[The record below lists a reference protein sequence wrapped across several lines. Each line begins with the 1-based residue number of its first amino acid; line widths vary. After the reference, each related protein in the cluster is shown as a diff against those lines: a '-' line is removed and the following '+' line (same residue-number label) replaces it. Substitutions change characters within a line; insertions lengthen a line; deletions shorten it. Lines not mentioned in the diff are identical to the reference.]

1 MQNINPY
8 QNPYQHKGVQYMDN
22 LPKNPNINDDADV
35 RQAYLQHITGNI
47 QEGYNDWSAKID
59 AVNND
64 INAENQNKRDFFGN
78 LDKNAELAAEY
89 YTQIG
94 KPELAMKLTREQLNI
109 LGETI
114 SAANIMVDETTVKGY
129 GTKGSETKAVDAEIV
144 GDGLQLVSLKNI
156 FAAHK
161 RKFGDNLQSTMQFAN
176 DASQLWGVKTQ
187 INNGQLFVQDFIT
200 GEWHDATPGL
210 TNDMFARFGTDAISV
225 GIGTSATVVGTAY
238 SKLIAGVGI
247 LKGAA
252 IGVGVGAMDGAIS
265 GSINNLSHGKVD
277 KIGMLLLNGVTGD
290 ENIAMYL
297 NSDQYNNRPYTA
309 GWENL
314 KGQTIDTAIAGGI
327 LGIGF
332 GAYNNVK
339 SWRSFKSNISN
350 TAAKALDDSNAI
362 KTGAKA
368 QAKKWIDRIN
378 PTNRAE
384 YQEKQLNQVIQV
396 QLEKEGY
403 RSVIEQKGLDATL
416 EQLKAEVG
424 LKDTPLPKF
433 KAMIELSNAE
443 TSNSLL
449 SVYKNDEIFG
459 VNSREEFLKMKQDLQ
474 AKDRMF
480 VSETMK
486 LAKATDL
493 QFTDNLV
500 NPLENWN
507 KFQNKSLENANAIF
521 DDTPQLI
528 NSDYMITLPP
538 DNSVIDMYRAAV
550 KTDTGVRTVFDGS
563 QTFQTIQ
570 NRYSVDQ
577 LDVGRYTNGYSR
589 LNAALVP
596 EKQSVPLTHAT
607 ISDAAK
613 MLIEIRFANQKLIK
627 KGFSQ
632 QEIDRVTN
640 SLEKSLDNII
650 EKKFPSIDIRQKI
663 DDATTILKHREFAN
677 KLRFENTSEMSKAY
691 NKYVNNNDLTQLA
704 TLTDTMMRS
713 ISPDTPDLQFLAKL
727 TGYEASQL
735 ETNMLN
741 RLGISG
747 DLTLDPSAVPIENL
761 IKITNWVHTHG
772 PDKFTTPAGKAYA
785 TFLQQME
792 KRFGFLRKFNDM
804 IVINDKGVT
813 INSALS
819 TDPTQSIKVKLNSNF
834 LKHASRFF
842 GLVFK
847 SDRSNVIARG
857 RNLANILG
865 EPMQAKS
872 HEAII
877 DFAEKAVKNN
887 SMTIDEANNMIK
899 EFGIIVHLQDSL
911 NKLDGAVK

>member
-1 MQNINPY
+1 MQNIDPY
-8 QNPYQHKGVQYMDN
+8 KNPYQHKGVQYMDN
-22 LPKNPNINDDADV
+22 LPKNPTINDDADI
-35 RQAYLQHITGNI
+35 RQYYLQHITGNI
-47 QEGYNDWSAKID
+47 QEGYKDWSNKID

-64 INAENQNKRDFFGN
+64 INAENQLKRDFFGN
-78 LDKNAELAAEY
+78 LDKNAEIAAEY
-89 YTQIG
+89 YTKIG
-94 KPELAMKLTREQLNI
+94 KPEIAMKLTRERLNI

-114 SAANIMVDETTVKGY
+114 SAANLDIDNTTVKGY
-129 GTKGSETKAVDAEIV
+129 GTKGSETKAADAEIV

-161 RKFGDNLQSTMQFAN
+161 RKFGDDLNSTIQFAN
-176 DASQLWGVKTQ
+176 DAAQLWGVKTQ
-187 INNGQLFVQDFIT
+187 LNNGQLFVQDQIT
-200 GEWHDATPGL
+200 GEWHDATPGI
-210 TNDMFARFGTDAISV
+210 TNSMFARFGTDAISV
-225 GIGTSATVVGTAY
+225 GIGTSVTAVGAAY
-238 SKLIAGVGI
+238 SKLVANAGI
-247 LKGAA
+247 LKGALMGA
-252 IGVGVGAMDGAIS
+252 GIGAVDGAIS
-265 GSINNLSHGKVD
+265 GTLNNLSHGKAD
-277 KIGMLLLNGVTGD
+277 TLGMLLLNGVTGD
-290 ENIAMYL
+290 ENISMYL

-314 KGQTIDTAIAGGI
+314 KTQVVDAMIGAGI
-327 LGIGF
+327 LGGAF
-332 GAYNNVK
+332 GSYNTWQGLK
-339 SWRSFKSNISN
+339 SIKSNVSN
-350 TAAKALDDSNAI
+350 VAAKALDDNNTI
-362 KTGAKA
+362 KTGFKAK
-368 QAKKWIDRIN
+368 AKKWVDRVN

-384 YQEKQLNQVIQV
+384 YQEKQLNQIIQV

-416 EQLKAEVG
+416 EQMKAEMG

-480 VSETMK
+480 VAETMK

-507 KFQNKSLENANAIF
+507 KFMNQSLENANAIF

-528 NSDYMITLPP
+528 NSDYVITLPP

-550 KTDTGVRTVFDGS
+550 KTDTGIRTVFDGS

-570 NRYSVDQ
+570 NKYSVDQ

-596 EKQSVPLTHAT
+596 EKQSIPLTQTT

-613 MLIEIRFANQKLIK
+613 MLIELKFANQKLIK

-640 SLEKSLDNII
+640 SLEKSLDNIVS
-650 EKKFPSIDIRQKI
+650 KRFPQIDIHQKI
-663 DDATTILKHREFAN
+663 DDATAILKQREFAN
-677 KLRFENTSEMSKAY
+677 KLRFDNTSEMSKAY
-691 NKYVNNNDLTQLA
+691 NKYANNNDLTQLA

-713 ISPDTPDLQFLAKL
+713 ISPDTPDLHFLAKL

-741 RLGISG
+741 RLGIDG

-772 PDKFTTPAGKAYA
+772 PEKFTTPAGKAYA

-792 KRFGFLRKFNDM
+792 KRVGFLRKFNDM
-804 IVINDKGVT
+804 IVINDKGIT

-819 TDPTQSIKVKLNSNF
+819 TDPTQSVKVKLNSNL
-834 LKHASRFF
+834 LKHGSRLF
-842 GLVFK
+842 GLIFK

-857 RNLANILG
+857 RELAKILS
-865 EPMQAKS
+865 EPLQAKS

-877 DFAEKAVKNN
+877 DFAEKGVKSG
-887 SMTIDEANNMIK
+887 SMTMDEANNMIK
-899 EFGIIVHLQDSL
+899 EFGIIIHLQDSL